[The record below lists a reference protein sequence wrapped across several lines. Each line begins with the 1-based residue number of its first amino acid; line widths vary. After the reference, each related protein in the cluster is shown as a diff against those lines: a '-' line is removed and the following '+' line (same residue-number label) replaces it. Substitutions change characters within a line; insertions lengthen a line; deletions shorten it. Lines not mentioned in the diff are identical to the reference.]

1 MRALNL
7 TYRGGVALL
16 AASLLMGCSSDPYT
30 VGKGM
35 SPDKRLAAFSTD
47 AGDWAKLGYRRDWTG
62 VPAITGNLPIQFIA
76 PKADV
81 VVVLE
86 AGSQV
91 SVLEASTG
99 ASRTV
104 AELANPLT
112 RFVGLEVDGDRVFA
126 ISEAEV
132 FTVDAQT
139 GVLRDRKR
147 IEKVVATEPAV
158 FGGLMI
164 FGTPAGEVM
173 AHMALG
179 SIGGVKVWGFGMSGP
194 VSHKPVLLGST
205 VGAVAQSGQVVFLNA
220 ETGGLIGRN
229 SMFGGVETDPVAD
242 NNIMFVAS
250 LDQSLYAFSPF
261 DGSMLWRYRTAH
273 PLRTQPTAFGGRV
286 YCSIPGEGLVA
297 FEGSSGSVLW
307 RCKDFSDGVVVA
319 INRNRLLAFNGSEA
333 ALIDPERG
341 DLLERA
347 KLPGVAML
355 KPDSFVDGNLYAV
368 SRSGV
373 VVKFL
378 RR

>member
-1 MRALNL
+1 MPSLY
-7 TYRGGVALL
+7 TTFRGGLALL
-16 AASLLMGCSSDPYT
+16 AATLTMGCSSETYT
-30 VGKGM
+30 VGRGL
-35 SPDKRLAAFSTD
+35 SPEQRLAAFPTD
-47 AGDWAKLGYRRDWTG
+47 AGDWAKLGYTRDWTG
-62 VPAITGNLPIQFIA
+62 FPAITGGLPIQFIE
-76 PKADV
+76 PDGDS

-91 SVLEASTG
+91 SVLESSTG
-99 ASRTV
+99 VRRTA

-112 RFVGLEVDGDRVFA
+112 RFVGLEVSGERIFA
-126 ISEAEV
+126 ISEGEV
-132 FTVDAQT
+132 FTVDSQT

-147 IEKVVATEPAV
+147 IEKVVATEPAM
-158 FGGLMI
+158 FGGLMV

-173 AHMALG
+173 AHMSIG
-179 SIGGVKVWGFGMSGP
+179 SIGGVKVWGFGTNGP
-194 VSHKPVLLGST
+194 VSGKPALIGST
-205 VGAVAQSGQVVFLNA
+205 VGAVSQSGQVVFLNA

-242 NNIMFVAS
+242 QNAMFVAS
-250 LDQSLYAFSPF
+250 VDQSVYAFSPF
-261 DGSMLWRYRTAH
+261 DGSMLWRHKTAH
-273 PLRTQPTAFGGRV
+273 RLTVQPTAFGGRL

-297 FEGSSGSVLW
+297 FDGQSGSVLW
-307 RCKDFSDGVVVA
+307 RCKDFDNGVVVG
-319 INRNRLLAFNGSEA
+319 INRNRLLAFNGNEA

-347 KLPGVAML
+347 KVPGVLML